1 MKKKSKH
8 QVHKI
13 LTAKILSTRS
23 LEVDPVLFLKFL
35 SYSYV
40 HYLGKSSKLK

>member
-1 MKKKSKH
+1 MKKKKSKH

-13 LTAKILSTRS
+13 LTAKILCPRS
-23 LEVDPVLFLKFL
+23 PAGLIFKIPKLLL
-35 SYSYV
+35 CV